1 MKLAIA
7 KLTIE
12 YIFPMLSEVIFHTIP
27 SVIRSRPSVPS
38 EFQLPFFACTWPDT
52 GHLTLVLGLQFCFRR
67 LVWQVARPGK
77 PREYGIVKILCIA
90 EVNIREFPPL

>member
-38 EFQLPFFACTWPDT
+38 EFQLPFFCMYLA
-52 GHLTLVLGLQFCFRR
+52 LQAMTLASKVGVR
-67 LVWQVARPGK
+67 
-77 PREYGIVKILCIA
+77 KIHELS
-90 EVNIREFPPL
+90 